1 MRGFFPSENKKNIA
15 VMRSIA
21 IPSRVIT
28 SIGISVGVITPTVPK
43 TRNKLKIFEPMILPR
58 AISDSPRIT
67 ARHEE
72 AISGNEVPIAI
83 IVRPMMRSLMPS
95 ICASL
100 IDEYT
105 RSCDAEIS
113 SMSPTHNHK
122 IARNLDI

>member
-1 MRGFFPSENKKNIA
+1 MRGFLPREYRKKTA
-15 VMRSIA
+15 VIRSMA

-28 SIGISVGVITPTVPK
+28 SIGISVGFIIPTVPK
-43 TRNKLKIFEPMILPR
+43 TRNKLKIFDPMILPS

-67 ARHEE
+67 ARQEE
-72 AISGNEVPIAI
+72 AISGRDVPIAM
-83 IVRPMMRSLMPS
+83 IVRPIMRSLMPS

-100 IDEYT
+100 IAEYT

-113 SMSPTHNHK
+113 SMSPIHNHS